1 MTEAAFKEVYVF
13 CESCK
18 QNVLLRIPAEQAE
31 KRVGGLLS
39 IVSVHGSPQ
48 HALVAYLDA
57 QLRTRGIEYPQTAQ
71 PETEGKV
78 AEVADSAVGDLDKG
92 LELGLQ
98 ELVNVLGGKKKD
110 GVRSLAIILA
120 QALTRRRVTL
130 IHDDR
135 TLGTTIA
142 RSIGGLLQT
151 QEPAITLAG
160 HEGLKAKDPYKSCVF
175 DVQVAQFLGEGPKV
189 DTRYLEQM
197 IRDIIDEENSYFRL
211 KNDMSKILYSY
222 GRLRTVLA
230 SVPTIL
236 ETKLAKEVSADMNL
250 MPVLLEMAKSE
261 GVDIKAQ
268 VQQDGLG
275 RAIRSI

>member
-1 MTEAAFKEVYVF
+1 MTEAAFKEIYVF
-13 CESCK
+13 CDTCK
-18 QNVLLRIPAEQAE
+18 QNVLLRIPAVQAE

-48 HALVAYLDA
+48 HALVAYLDG

-71 PETEGKV
+71 PEAEGKV
-78 AEVADSAVGDLDKG
+78 AQVADSAVGDLDKG

-98 ELVNVLGGKKKD
+98 ELLDLLGGKKKD
-110 GVRSLAIILA
+110 GLRSLAIILA

-135 TLGTTIA
+135 ALGTTIV

-151 QEPAITLAG
+151 QEPAIALAS
-160 HEGLKAKDPYKSCVF
+160 HEDLRAKDLGKTCIF
-175 DVQVAQFLGEGPKV
+175 DLQVGRFLGEGPKV
-189 DTRYLEQM
+189 DTKYLEQM
-197 IRDIIDEENSYFRL
+197 IRDLLDEENSYFRL
-211 KNDMSKILYSY
+211 KNDMSKVLYSY
-222 GRLRTVLA
+222 GRLRSVLA

-250 MPVLLEMAKSE
+250 MPVLLEMARSE